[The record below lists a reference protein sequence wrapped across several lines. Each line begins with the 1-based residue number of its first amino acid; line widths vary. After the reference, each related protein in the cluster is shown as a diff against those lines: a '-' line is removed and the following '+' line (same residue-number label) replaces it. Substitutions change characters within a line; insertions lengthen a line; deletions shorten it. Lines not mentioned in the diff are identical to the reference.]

1 MHCINLVSLELASKS
16 KLSKWICK
24 LTSQL
29 KKCTK
34 NGHVIGTPSHHHNVF
49 PWAMRMT
56 QNGILS
62 TRNTWQRINFSHIS
76 YTHFAGSPFLLF
88 FVFFSYLLQLHR
100 KRWHPLVS
108 FHLKFNQMNHGVDG
122 SFWVEQCNAT
132 QCHRTWKC
140 RGQKLCSLFDFRVT
154 QKLIDREKWHV

>member
-1 MHCINLVSLELASKS
+1 MVMSSE
-16 KLSKWICK
+16 
-24 LTSQL
+24 
-29 KKCTK
+29 
-34 NGHVIGTPSHHHNVF
+34 HHHTTIMYSHEPWEWHRMVYSARGIHEAYKLF
-49 PWAMRMT
+49 PHFIYTFRRLPLFA
-56 QNGILS
+56 ILC
-62 TRNTWQRINFSHIS
+62 
-76 YTHFAGSPFLLF
+76 
-88 FVFFSYLLQLHR
+88 FFSYLLQLHR